1 MAKRPKGKSR
11 SAARTSKA
19 PLTVTRPEL
28 LEGGSDRKFRL
39 LINGLFALF
48 SAAST
53 IRDGYASCLGLAGP
67 QYTIMLCIRHL
78 ESDGDVN
85 VSTIAEHTRMSG
97 SFITVET
104 SKLKEAGLLTKSR
117 MSDDRRMVTV
127 SLTAKGNALLDS
139 IAKMRCQV
147 NNVQFGCLSAAE
159 FQMLVPLVQR
169 LVDSGER
176 AVALLKLIRNH
187 DQFNKGIPGL
197 EEFIS
202 SALQPR
208 RASRDYA

>member
-1 MAKRPKGKSR
+1 MAKRAKGRARPGARR
-11 SAARTSKA
+11 SNP
-19 PLTVTRPEL
+19 PLTVSRPEL

-48 SAAST
+48 STTSSV
-53 IRDGYASCLGLAGP
+53 RDGYAECLGLAGP

-78 ESDGDVN
+78 EADGVVN

-117 MSDDRRMVTV
+117 MADDRRMVTV

-147 NNVQFGCLSAAE
+147 NNVQFGCLTAAE
-159 FQMLVPLVQR
+159 FQTLVPLVQR
-169 LVDSGER
+169 LVESGER
-176 AVALLKLIRNH
+176 AVALLKMLRHH
-187 DQFNKGIPGL
+187 DQPNSAIPGL

-202 SALQPR
+202 STMT
-208 RASRDYA
+208 SRHVG